1 MSKEKEI
8 VLSTNKN
15 VVKQIL
21 ALSSYV
27 PKITRLIHEC
37 PGITHGDLAKEA
49 KIEVNH
55 LSNIMKRLEN
65 REAVSSVKT
74 GRDKH
79 YYLSSSGEDA
89 LAVANYFDLGTI
101 KEKEIDSEKAQ
112 NDNNKASHG
121 WPNTNGVRVQP
132 VNQEHALNLNTLRL
146 NASKK

>member
-1 MSKEKEI
+1 MSKKEI

-89 LAVANYFDLGTI
+89 LAVAKYFKLDLIGDTAN
-101 KEKEIDSEKAQ
+101 ELDEKASK
-112 NDNNKASHG
+112 NDKH
-121 WPNTNGVRVQP
+121 PNTGTDTNNVPFHTVNSGQESRVLQLR
-132 VNQEHALNLNTLRL
+132 AL
-146 NASKK
+146 KK

>member
-1 MSKEKEI
+1 MIKEKEI

-37 PGITHGDLAKEA
+37 PGITHGDLAKKA
-49 KIEVNH
+49 KLEINH

-89 LAVANYFDLGTI
+89 LVVANYFDLDPI
-101 KEKEIDSEKAQ
+101 KEKEINPKETQ
-112 NDNNKASHG
+112 NDDYDPLSYI
-121 WPNTNGVRVQP
+121 NGVRVNP
-132 VNQEHALNLNTLRL
+132 EHALNLNTFRL
-146 NASKK
+146 DASKK